1 MTSALMMPTM
11 VLRPSSVTR
20 SSVTGARGTPLVAI
34 PQKRRRS
41 FHLRLNAADFAATEG
56 KLAGAGASEETT
68 ASEVGLRGGTH
79 QQQRFVD
86 GSAPIVGRRGA
97 GLAAAAAAAALV
109 GLASSPGAAFAAA
122 ASTLDS
128 VIELTP
134 ANFAAEV
141 EAPGAGRVFV
151 EFYAPWCPF
160 CQRLEPVWSELPS
173 KLAAAQVSTKV
184 ARMNVDTYTKY
195 GETYGIT
202 GFPTLMLFQDG
213 RPVGQKT
220 GLIDMSTAMRYAG
233 VKDAGL
239 LASAASAPPP
249 PQMNLVLTGPQ
260 VDRAME
266 ELSALRRDVEATLP
280 EGAEARG
287 SALERIKKVELLFA
301 SRSL

>member
-1 MTSALMMPTM
+1 MEMVSTGTESRCRSTSMPGQKGCPGSLAHTTLDSRRLRSTM
-11 VLRPSSVTR
+11 P
-20 SSVTGARGTPLVAI
+20 
-34 PQKRRRS
+34 
-41 FHLRLNAADFAATEG
+41 ATE
-56 KLAGAGASEETT
+56 KVRSPLPP
-68 ASEVGLRGGTH
+68 GLE
-79 QQQRFVD
+79 
-86 GSAPIVGRRGA
+86 APEPVPGPPVVA
-97 GLAAAAAAAALV
+97 AAAAPAAAAAAAALV